1 MKLQYCK
8 SFKVKLQF
16 ILTIIQCN
24 DYNGQSLQVSSV
36 RFDKKKFLRKSFHNE
51 TNLNKC
57 EFTEK
62 FLEFINLIINS
73 VQDSLLKSTKLCWI

>member
-36 RFDKKKFLRKSFHNE
+36 RFDNKLLRKSVHNE
-51 TNLNKC
+51 TNFSKC

>member
-36 RFDKKKFLRKSFHNE
+36 RFDNKLLRKSVHNE
-51 TNLNKC
+51 TNFNKC

-73 VQDSLLKSTKLCWI
+73 VQDSLLKSTKLCCI

>member
-8 SFKVKLQF
+8 SFKAELQF

-24 DYNGQSLQVSSV
+24 DYNDQSLQVSSV
-36 RFDKKKFLRKSFHNE
+36 RFHNKLLRKSFHNE
-51 TNLNKC
+51 TNFNKC

-73 VQDSLLKSTKLCWI
+73 VQDSL

>member
-36 RFDKKKFLRKSFHNE
+36 RFDNKLLRKSVHNE
-51 TNLNKC
+51 TNFNKC

-73 VQDSLLKSTKLCWI
+73 VQDSLLKSTKLRWI